1 MVLYTLSPLSLFY
14 RDQVLPYNIGTLGWL
29 LWVWLVRTSKR
40 RLGMFALSAAA
51 LSIAVLSDGLF
62 LIFLPVML
70 YAVALYATP
79 FQRKFSQVAFAY
91 VTLAIGSVYVL
102 LALLTSEFLPSSN
115 SPAHPSLIGT
125 AFLTLRSGFLPSGNF
140 LANPS
145 LIGAFFLK
153 TQVPLADQQ
162 ASAIWQTWLHT
173 DPLFIAAG
181 NGAMVMKILGGIA
194 HRFPPLAP

>member
-14 RDQVLPYNIGTLGWL
+14 RDQVLPYNIGTLWL
-29 LWVWLVRTSKR
+29 LLSLWLVTTSKS
-40 RLGMFALSAAA
+40 RLGMFERSAAE

-91 VTLAIGSVYVL
+91 VTLAISSVYVL
-102 LALLTSEFLPSSN
+102 LALLTSEFLPSS
-115 SPAHPSLIGT
+115 SSLAHPSLIGT
-125 AFLTLRSGFLPSGNF
+125 VSLTLRSEFLPSGNS

-145 LIGAFFLK
+145 LVGAFFLK
-153 TQVPLADQQ
+153 TQVPLADHE
-162 ASAIWQTWLHT
+162 ASAIWHTLLHT
-173 DPLFIAAG
+173 EPLFIAQRA
-181 NGAMVMKILGGIA
+181 A
-194 HRFPPLAP
+194 PPLLKHRGRVAKCGN